1 MQRLSSYITA
11 PMPWIQDHLLSV
23 LELLP
28 NSIEPD
34 DDVPNFHRLKLRIA
48 MIERQHFVLS
58 LQGWIEDNSTWLIQ
72 QGLRLQSGR
81 NAVFDGEQTLTY
93 YESFEEDLAHAD
105 EGKAERNTQVDRL
118 VDLLDLHSSP
128 LNQVFIEITV
138 EDLNHIRWDP
148 TRARQVLAFKVSDA
162 VSDAYAW
169 LGRHS
174 AARQAR
180 SLAGNT
186 PQVTFSPKAPRL

>member
-1 MQRLSSYITA
+1 
-11 PMPWIQDHLLSV
+11 MPWIQDHLLSV

-28 NSIEPD
+28 TSIEPD

-58 LQGWIEDNSTWLIQ
+58 LQAWVEDNDLWLRQ
-72 QGLRLQSGR
+72 QGLRIQSGR

-93 YESFEEDLAHAD
+93 YESFEENTAHAGSD
-105 EGKAERNTQVDRL
+105 KAEHNTQVDRL
-118 VDLLDLHSSP
+118 VDLLDLHGSA
-128 LNQVFIEITV
+128 LNQAFVEMVV

-148 TRARQVLAFKVSDA
+148 QRFRQVLCFKIADTVVDP
-162 VSDAYAW
+162 YAW

-174 AARQAR
+174 ASRQAR
-180 SLAGNT
+180 DLGAAT
-186 PQVTFSPKAPRL
+186 PTLSPGKPRPRL

>member
-1 MQRLSSYITA
+1 
-11 PMPWIQDHLLSV
+11 MPWIQDHLLSV

-28 NSIEPD
+28 TSIEPE

-48 MIERQHFVLS
+48 MLERQHFVLC
-58 LQGWIEDNSTWLIQ
+58 LQAWVEDNEGWLRV

-93 YESFEEDLAHAD
+93 YESFEEGAAHAGP
-105 EGKAERNTQVDRL
+105 GKAERNIQIDRL
-118 VDLLDLHSSP
+118 VDLLDLHGSP
-128 LNQVFIEITV
+128 LNQTFIEMVV

-148 TRARQVLAFKVSDA
+148 ARFRQVLCFKIADA
-162 VSDAYAW
+162 VVDPYAW

-174 AARQAR
+174 ASTQAR
-180 SLAGNT
+180 DLAAAT
-186 PQVTFSPKAPRL
+186 PSPPPGKPRPRL